1 MIDREAADALLDFGR
16 RIGAGRRA
24 DEQLAGAVAIHN
36 MLREHRVAY
45 LADEV
50 GMGKTYVALGALAL
64 FRHYKPDFRVLV
76 IAPRENIQRKWQ
88 KELTNFAAHNVRF
101 PDLRVASIDRAPARP
116 LVDCGSLL
124 HFVREV
130 TLDPHRDF
138 FLRMS
143 SFSLALG
150 RDSESW
156 RKYREAIQTE
166 LPWVPDEAFDLR
178 NKDRFKENFAAA
190 LCCAIP
196 KFDLVIVDE
205 AHNLKHGYGS
215 AAARNRVLARMFGRA
230 DDVDAK
236 AFKGYGPRADRV
248 LFLSA
253 TPLEETYRHVWN
265 QLDVFGLAEPFDE
278 LRRDDLGEDT
288 KKEVARRFLV
298 RRVTEMRIGGRTY
311 TKNLYRREWRRGGV
325 SEHDEPIH
333 VTDPRQRLVVALVQ
347 KKVAELLGS
356 ERFNRSFQIGMLA
369 SFESFLET
377 ARLKRD
383 AEEDSESTFD
393 DAEQAENLV
402 EREGLDVRDLNRLA
416 QDYRQKFNAELPHP
430 KMDAVVDSL
439 AAAWTTGRK
448 ALVFV
453 RRVASVTEL
462 KRKLDERYDA
472 WLIPHLRA
480 RLPLE
485 LRGDFERVVS
495 RYRSEK
501 DDAASRRR
509 AREARV
515 DKGDDD
521 VDRGGTDTFFAWYF
535 RGEGP
540 KGVVS
545 GANVQ
550 QRFTRTSGALA
561 TFFSDNYVSALLGV
575 RPDETFEALARAIDA
590 SDEEARSLLRQRAA
604 RYISRAKTVTSG
616 MRFDAAQASGLEL
629 LKERACAPLADHAR
643 VVWEAR
649 YAASHRQKHADEAPD
664 LSDALAQ
671 RSLFTELREAEWDEL
686 RTAIWP
692 ISLTRPDDTKTWAA
706 QFREQELRAQL
717 LAAAAR
723 LGHAFIDLYAVLM
736 QRRESLSLRATEIDD
751 DESDP
756 SDAATRRIRDFLGL
770 LDQQRRRPI
779 GADRTWRAFDELADL
794 AENFDLI
801 VDVNVPDART
811 APLTETV
818 REAGRLLGR
827 QQPNGGMS
835 GQVSRTLVQ
844 QFRMPGYPM
853 VLVTTDLLQEGEDLH
868 TFCSTIHHYGISWTP
883 SAMEQRIGRID
894 RVRSQT
900 DRRLSKLDREPHGD
914 ELLQVHFPYLTDTVE
929 VLQVERVL
937 DRMNTFLRLMHE
949 GLAVPKAEEKKID
962 VAREIISTRGQ
973 VERIRDQLHSA
984 FPVREELTRG
994 SVRHLV
1000 VDGSLA
1006 ASIEAR
1012 FASIARASALGGRP
1026 ITWSEAVRENALLGT
1041 ASLEGGRQQPFTLLL
1056 RSEAGRPIVRCIS
1069 PVGRVEPDVAQEAI
1083 VARAAHVACRV
1094 AAILTKEERTYDL
1107 TVEDD
1112 VVLGDPEH
1120 DLVRVGLLVARVVDE
1135 ADRFEQDHFD
1145 DGRDEPLATFE
1156 RDLKKE
1162 GNDG

>member
-1 MIDREAADALLDFGR
+1 MIDREAASALLDFGR

-50 GMGKTYVALGALAL
+50 GMGKTYVALGAVAL
-64 FRHYKPDFRVLV
+64 FRHYQPDFRVLV

-88 KELTNFAAHNVRF
+88 KELSNFAAHNVRF
-101 PDLRVASIDRAPARP
+101 PDLRVASIDRTPARS

-143 SFSLALG
+143 SFSLSLG

-156 RKYREAIQTE
+156 RKYREAIQAE
-166 LPWVPDEAFDLR
+166 LPWVPDDAFDLR
-178 NKDRFKENFAAA
+178 SKDRFKENFAAA
-190 LCCAIP
+190 ACCAIP

-205 AHNLKHGYGS
+205 AHNLKHGYAS
-215 AAARNRVLARMFGRA
+215 TAARNRVLARMFGRA

-236 AFKGYGPRADRV
+236 AFKGYGPRAERV

-265 QLDVFGLAEPFDE
+265 QLDVFGLAAQFDE
-278 LRRDDLGEDT
+278 LRRDELGEDV

-298 RRVTEMRIGGRTY
+298 RRVTEMRVAGRVY
-311 TKNLYRREWRRGGV
+311 TKNQYRREWRRGGV
-325 SEHDEPIH
+325 TEHDEPVR

-377 ARLKRD
+377 ARLKHD
-383 AEEDSESTFD
+383 AEEEAESTFD
-393 DAEQAENLV
+393 DAEQAEDQI
-402 EREGLDVRDLNRLA
+402 EREGIDVRDLNRLA
-416 QDYRQKFNAELPHP
+416 RDYRQKFGAELPHP
-430 KMDAVVDSL
+430 KMDAVVGSL
-439 AAAWTTGRK
+439 ASAWTTGRK

-472 WLIPHLRA
+472 WLIPYLRG
-480 RLPLE
+480 RLPVE
-485 LRGDFERVVS
+485 LHDDFDRALR
-495 RYRSEK
+495 RYRAEK
-501 DDAASRRR
+501 DEAESRRR
-509 AREARV
+509 EREARFTQV
-515 DKGDDD
+515 DEA
-521 VDRGGTDTFFAWYF
+521 DRGGTDTFFAWYF

-540 KGVVS
+540 RGVVS
-545 GANVQ
+545 GANIQ

-575 RPDETFEALARAIDA
+575 PPHETLGTLARAINA

-616 MRFDAAQASGLEL
+616 MRFDAAQAAGLEL
-629 LKERACAPLADHAR
+629 LKERASAPLAEHAR

-664 LSDALAQ
+664 VADALAQ
-671 RSLFTELREAEWDEL
+671 RTLFTELRTPAWDEL
-686 RTAIWP
+686 RAAIWP
-692 ISLTRPDDTKTWAA
+692 IASARPDDVKAWAA

-723 LGHAFIDLYAVLM
+723 LGHAFIDLYIILM
-736 QRRESLSLRATEIDD
+736 QRRGSLSLRAAEIED
-751 DESDP
+751 DEDDASG
-756 SDAATRRIRDFLGL
+756 AATRRIRDFLGL
-770 LDQQRRRPI
+770 LDQQRQTPVS
-779 GADRTWRAFDELADL
+779 ADRVWGAFDELAEL
-794 AENFDLI
+794 AENFELI
-801 VDVNVPDART
+801 VDVNMPDART
-811 APLTETV
+811 TPLSETV

-827 QQPNGGMS
+827 QQPTGGMS
-835 GQVSRTLVQ
+835 GQVNRTLVQ

-900 DRRLSKLDREPHGD
+900 DRRLSKLDREPRGE
-914 ELLQVHFPYLTDTVE
+914 ELLQVHFPYLEDTVE

-949 GLAVPKAEEKKID
+949 GLAVPKTEEKKID
-962 VAREIISTRGQ
+962 VAREIISTRR
-973 VERIRDQLHSA
+973 EIECIRDELHSA
-984 FPVREELTRG
+984 FPVRDELTRG
-994 SVRHLV
+994 SVRHLA
-1000 VDGSLA
+1000 VDGGLA

-1012 FASIARASALGGRP
+1012 FASLAEASALGGRP
-1026 ITWSEAVRENALLGT
+1026 VVWSQAPRDNALLGT
-1041 ASLEGGRQQPFTLLL
+1041 ASLESGRQQPFTLLL
-1056 RSEAGRPIVRCIS
+1056 RSDAGRPIVRCIS
-1069 PVGRVEPDVAQEAI
+1069 PVGRVEPDAAQEEI
-1083 VARAAHVACRV
+1083 VARAARVACRV
-1094 AAILTKEERTYDL
+1094 GAILTKEDRTYDL

-1112 VVLGDPEH
+1112 VVLGEPDH
-1120 DLVRVGLLVARVVDE
+1120 DFARVGLLLARVVDE

-1145 DGRDEPLATFE
+1145 DGRDEPLETFE
-1156 RDLKKE
+1156 EELKNE